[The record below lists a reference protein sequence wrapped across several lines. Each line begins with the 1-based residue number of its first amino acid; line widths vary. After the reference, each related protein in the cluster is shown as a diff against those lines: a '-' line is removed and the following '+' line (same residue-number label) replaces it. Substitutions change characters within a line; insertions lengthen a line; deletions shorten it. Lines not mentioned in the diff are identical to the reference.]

1 MQGNK
6 KSEIFGEGKINF
18 EDEMAKKEEE
28 ENKNKEK
35 NDKKENDK
43 NNLNENIEINEN
55 VELEYEIKLP
65 QFLIDYADKTNK
77 SWQKAGVK
85 LVTMATETEQGNI
98 EEDLDD
104 DFDELALL
112 MEESKEKDSGL
123 KDISENTINN
133 LLNNK
138 PIDERIELTP
148 GETPTPTPGEDI
160 TPGQETKQIGN
171 IKITN
176 KMVNFNKQS
185 EEEKK
190 YKLRL
195 MQYKNMF
202 ESGKFNELEDLIDSC
217 NKESALPEYK
227 FNFTFDQ
234 YKYGNNQVS
243 YVVRCIDN
251 KGEYGRSDEET
262 VGEMDAKAN
271 KYKKEKA
278 DIIKPYYE
286 IVENERQELLA
297 LPGQFF
303 ELSMKNKIF
312 KKLLEECKNDIMT
325 MSMVHGAKKEA
336 ILPDE
341 NSSQTSQ
348 IGFDSGLV
356 KKK

>member
-1 MQGNK
+1 
-6 KSEIFGEGKINF
+6 
-18 EDEMAKKEEE
+18 
-28 ENKNKEK
+28 
-35 NDKKENDK
+35 
-43 NNLNENIEINEN
+43 
-55 VELEYEIKLP
+55 
-65 QFLIDYADKTNK
+65 
-77 SWQKAGVK
+77 
-85 LVTMATETEQGNI
+85 
-98 EEDLDD
+98 
-104 DFDELALL
+104 
-112 MEESKEKDSGL
+112 MEESKEKDSEL

-202 ESGKFNELEDLIDSC
+202 ESGKFNELEDLIDNC